1 MILLCTLRV
10 LALIDKFKSNF
21 SLFKVMFLP
30 FGIITKNTLKNI
42 IQPKITPT
50 DKNANLDPKIFVK
63 PNEITVP
70 IMFDLFYQE
79 KITLQRIF
87 EVLVKNPVERFKLKN
102 IGQIKSI
109 DKAYSMVD
117 TEYIF
122 HCEDDWEFYDSCE
135 YCRRECV
142 LG

>member
-21 SLFKVMFLP
+21 SLFKAEEVMFLP

-63 PNEITVP
+63 LNEITAP
-70 IMFDLFYQE
+70 IMSRILEKLFSY
-79 KITLQRIF
+79 L
-87 EVLVKNPVERFKLKN
+87 
-102 IGQIKSI
+102 SI
-109 DKAYSMVD
+109 
-117 TEYIF
+117 
-122 HCEDDWEFYDSCE
+122 
-135 YCRRECV
+135 
-142 LG
+142 

>member
-21 SLFKVMFLP
+21 SLYKAEEVMFLP

-63 PNEITVP
+63 QNEITAP
-70 IMFDLFYQE
+70 IMSSTTIKIIFLFINLDL
-79 KITLQRIF
+79 
-87 EVLVKNPVERFKLKN
+87 
-102 IGQIKSI
+102 QIRS
-109 DKAYSMVD
+109 
-117 TEYIF
+117 
-122 HCEDDWEFYDSCE
+122 
-135 YCRRECV
+135 
-142 LG
+142 

>member
-21 SLFKVMFLP
+21 SLFKAEEVMFLP

-63 PNEITVP
+63 QNEITTP
-70 IMFDLFYQE
+70 IMSSTIGKIIFLFINLDL
-79 KITLQRIF
+79 
-87 EVLVKNPVERFKLKN
+87 
-102 IGQIKSI
+102 QIRS
-109 DKAYSMVD
+109 
-117 TEYIF
+117 
-122 HCEDDWEFYDSCE
+122 
-135 YCRRECV
+135 
-142 LG
+142 